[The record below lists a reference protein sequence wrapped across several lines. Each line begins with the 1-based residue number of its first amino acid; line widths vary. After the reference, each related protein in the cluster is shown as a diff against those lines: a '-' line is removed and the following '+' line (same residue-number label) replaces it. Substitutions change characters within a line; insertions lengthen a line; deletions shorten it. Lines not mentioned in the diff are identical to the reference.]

1 MSYEMY
7 EPAAEPAPGAPRVAG
22 LGDEGP
28 WRVAIEYSNGGE
40 SKPPTVV
47 VIGRT
52 LYSTRGEALQAARR
66 TASEYNPPDPWS
78 PRAREVFR
86 DGPDGFLVL
95 IQGATT
101 TFHMSVRIVAPVGQ

>member
-7 EPAAEPAPGAPRVAG
+7 EPADGPAAAAAG

-47 VIGRT
+47 MIGRT
-52 LYSTRGEALQAARR
+52 LYPTRAEALQAARR
-66 TASEYNPPDPWS
+66 TASQYDPPDPWA
-78 PRAREVFR
+78 PRGREVFR